1 MGILLLIVALFG
13 ILITGILAPITF
25 VWIWIAYG
33 LKEALKYYGD
43 IALSIDQTGNVYL
56 KEALNR
62 WTTGKNVN
70 EYHYGDEDDTIS
82 YVTAMNF
89 YKGNSN
95 KFGKGIGKLLDF
107 AEKDHLKVPVL
118 DIVVSLSTA
127 IELLQTAQDDISH
140 IEIPHYQ
147 ATLRNYLYT
156 LMRQGFSLFLS
167 VTKIKDDYE

>member
-107 AEKDHLKVPVL
+107 AEKDHLKKS
-118 DIVVSLSTA
+118 IVYKYKRDLEAVERLRSARLISVNTRKVNDETA
-127 IELLQTAQDDISH
+127 FKQYVKLVQNSK
-140 IEIPHYQ
+140 
-147 ATLRNYLYT
+147 R
-156 LMRQGFSLFLS
+156 
-167 VTKIKDDYE
+167 